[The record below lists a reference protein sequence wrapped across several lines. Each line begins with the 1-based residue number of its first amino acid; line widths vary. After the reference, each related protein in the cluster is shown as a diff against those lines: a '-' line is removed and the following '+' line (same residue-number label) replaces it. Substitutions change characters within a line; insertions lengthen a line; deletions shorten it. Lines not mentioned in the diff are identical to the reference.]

1 MLSAAKVR
9 IHGMQDDN
17 WVIKDKI
24 NQYRGLIKLYGNLQD
39 KSYLLFHIKCFCIFH
54 VVFSFRFQSFSI
66 ILFIHT

>member
-24 NQYRGLIKLYGNLQD
+24 NQYRGLIKLYGELH
-39 KSYLLFHIKCFCIFH
+39 L
-54 VVFSFRFQSFSI
+54 R
-66 ILFIHT
+66 